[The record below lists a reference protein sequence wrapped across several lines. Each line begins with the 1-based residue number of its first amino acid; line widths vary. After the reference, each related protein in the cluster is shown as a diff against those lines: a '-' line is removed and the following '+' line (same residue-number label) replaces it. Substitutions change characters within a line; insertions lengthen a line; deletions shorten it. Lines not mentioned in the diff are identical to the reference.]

1 MTLSSRSLNGRE
13 SPLSRLEG
21 LSDNSILEAQL
32 NANVAN
38 FIKSVST
45 QSKDGDPFW
54 KRAYQDLLK
63 SVLRYFVGYK
73 PQVEWTNK
81 NLLAFIQSG
90 DLQETLKETCT
101 AKPNSRCVFWW
112 RRFALVPEQTAESII
127 ETLLIDLRIN
137 MRAV

>member
-63 SVLRYFVGYK
+63 SVILYFVEYR
-73 PQVEWTNK
+73 PQTEWTNE
-81 NLLAFIQSG
+81 NLLRFIQSG
-90 DLQETLKETCT
+90 NLQETLRETCT
-101 AKPNSRCVFWW
+101 AKPNSRCAVWW
-112 RRFALVPEQTAESII
+112 RRFDLVPEQTAESII